1 LEPDTVTEHNTENN
15 TETLTEITATKKT
28 LTFIT
33 RKAPYGQS
41 YAKACLDMVL
51 SASVFDQQLNYVFM
65 DDGVYQLLKNQAP
78 AAIHAKNLSAAFP
91 ALELYDIEQ
100 VFVDEASLLARG
112 LDAESLCLPGAVICS
127 IEQIQVLIKNSD
139 VVFNL

>member
-1 LEPDTVTEHNTENN
+1 M
-15 TETLTEITATKKT
+15 TEIIPETDAESSATKKT

-51 SASVFDQQLNYVFM
+51 SASVFDQRVNYVFM

-91 ALELYDIEQ
+91 ALELYDIDK
-100 VFVDEASLLARG
+100 VFVDEASLHSRG
-112 LDAESLCLPGAVICS
+112 LSAESLCLPSAAICS
-127 IEQIQVLIKNSD
+127 IQQIQSLISASD

>member
-1 LEPDTVTEHNTENN
+1 M
-15 TETLTEITATKKT
+15 TEITPDVDTETRTTKKT

-65 DDGVYQLLKNQAP
+65 DDGVYQLLKHQAP

-112 LDAESLCLPGAVICS
+112 MNADSLCLPTAVICS
-127 IEQIQVLIKNSD
+127 IQQIQILINNSD

>member
-1 LEPDTVTEHNTENN
+1 MTD
-15 TETLTEITATKKT
+15 TATDAIRKT
-28 LTFIT
+28 LTFIS

-51 SASVFDQQLNYVFM
+51 SASVFDQQVNYVFM

-78 AAIHAKNLSAAFP
+78 AGIHAKNLSAAFP

-112 LDAESLCLPGAVICS
+112 LSAEALCLPTATLCS
-127 IEQIQVLIKNSD
+127 RQQIQALIHQSD

>member
-1 LEPDTVTEHNTENN
+1 MTQIPTEAT
-15 TETLTEITATKKT
+15 TETVIESTAVKKT
-28 LTFIT
+28 LTFIS

-51 SASVFDQQLNYVFM
+51 SASVFDQKVNYVFM
-65 DDGVYQLLKNQAP
+65 DDGVYQLLKHQAP

-100 VFVDEASLLARG
+100 VFVDEASLLARD
-112 LDAESLCLPGAVICS
+112 LSVDSLCLPTSVICS
-127 IEQIQVLIKNSD
+127 MEQIQALINNSD

>member
-1 LEPDTVTEHNTENN
+1 MTANN
-15 TETLTEITATKKT
+15 TETNTQTVIETNAIKKT

-51 SASVFDQQLNYVFM
+51 SASVFDQQVNYVFM
-65 DDGVYQLLKNQAP
+65 DDGVYQLMKNQAP

-100 VFVDEASLLARG
+100 IFVDEASLLARG
-112 LDAESLCLPGAVICS
+112 LSAESLCLPTAVICS
-127 IEQIQVLIKNSD
+127 IQQIQSLINNSD

>member
-1 LEPDTVTEHNTENN
+1 LEPEAVTEIITEAVL
-15 TETLTEITATKKT
+15 ESCATRKT

-51 SASVFDQQLNYVFM
+51 SASVFDQKVNYVFM

-78 AAIHAKNLSAAFP
+78 AGIHAKNLSAAFP

-100 VFVDEASLLARG
+100 VFVDEASLLTRG
-112 LDAESLCLPGAVICS
+112 LGAQSLCLPSAVICS
-127 IEQIQVLIKNSD
+127 IEQIQALINNSD